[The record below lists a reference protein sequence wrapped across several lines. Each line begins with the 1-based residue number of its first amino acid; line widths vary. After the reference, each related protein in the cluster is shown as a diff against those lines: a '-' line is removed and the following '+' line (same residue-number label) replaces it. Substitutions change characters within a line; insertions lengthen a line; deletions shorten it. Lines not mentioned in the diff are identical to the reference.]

1 MIKLLVSVMALETER
16 LRLSFSRLSLFPGR
30 VQQPKRQVGRQPVG
44 LCVCRLGLPAHR
56 QVHPQSKESTLL
68 LEVVLQSV
76 GLCVCRLGLPARR
89 QVHPQNKE
97 STLLL
102 EVVLRPVGLCVYR
115 LGLPA
120 RRQVE
125 PGFDSGLTA
134 QIRLSF
140 CHLEAASRAELFRLL
155 HQPPELLR
163 VAHPVFLCALFRAL
177 PGVAKPERLLAQSL
191 ASPCRLAE
199 VPDPV
204 CPFAYLAQMVPL

>member
-30 VQQPKRQVGRQPVG
+30 VQQPKRQVGRRPVG
-44 LCVCRLGLPAHR
+44 LCVC
-56 QVHPQSKESTLL
+56 
-68 LEVVLQSV
+68 
-76 GLCVCRLGLPARR
+76 
-89 QVHPQNKE
+89 
-97 STLLL
+97 
-102 EVVLRPVGLCVYR
+102 R

-191 ASPCRLAE
+191 ASPCRLA
-199 VPDPV
+199 
-204 CPFAYLAQMVPL
+204 